1 LFFTK
6 KPAPATRT
14 KTITS
19 TSTNPA
25 LVLEPVAEGVL
36 AAPAEDPEGLAFR
49 ESSLVVAVAGFS
61 VVDESEVVMC
71 LV

>member
-1 LFFTK
+1 
-6 KPAPATRT
+6 
-14 KTITS
+14 
-19 TSTNPA
+19 

-49 ESSLVVAVAGFS
+49 DSSLVVAAAGFL
-61 VVDESEVVMC
+61 VVDESKVVMC